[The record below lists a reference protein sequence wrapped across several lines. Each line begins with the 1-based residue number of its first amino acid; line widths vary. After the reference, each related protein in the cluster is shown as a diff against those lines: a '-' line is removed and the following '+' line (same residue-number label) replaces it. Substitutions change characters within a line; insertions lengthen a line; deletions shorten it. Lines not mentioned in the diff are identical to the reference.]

1 MFLTFV
7 THLPSGSPLFPSP
20 PPRPPIGLHRLSPPF
35 VTTVCHHRLSL
46 TCNEVDRYTKFI
58 FDRLNLDA
66 QPARFRIGHDIV
78 AFKPTRTTNNA
89 LTAVEVNYPS
99 DAGLELYFHPL
110 PGPLAKIYA
119 VGFSLF
125 DLLTSLLPDPI
136 TPCRLRKKLID
147 AENDFNRQF
156 CPRVNTQLTCKKC
169 DIKPIPTGTGIDAV
183 ILNHFLGH
191 ILPGLNPGGIGHGHG
206 FGPGVGPGFGF
217 NDVGGLGAGFGP
229 FKGGLTSAKSTDANF
244 AEG

>member
-1 MFLTFV
+1 MFLAFV

-156 CPRVNTQLTCKKC
+156 CPRR
-169 DIKPIPTGTGIDAV
+169 IPFPITPRGPTPRRRRMGDGRHQA
-183 ILNHFLGH
+183 
-191 ILPGLNPGGIGHGHG
+191 
-206 FGPGVGPGFGF
+206 
-217 NDVGGLGAGFGP
+217 
-229 FKGGLTSAKSTDANF
+229 
-244 AEG
+244 